1 MLLNTSKW
9 AWKDNKTN
17 LQYILDDATRA
28 FITLSDSFFYEDYD
42 VFVEDTTKNQ
52 QQIDA
57 LKNLMQPAMQN
68 GASLLDITE
77 IITMDNVAMIKNK
90 LEEIEQKRMEQQQAM
105 EQAQAEREQ

>member
-1 MLLNTSKW
+1 M
-9 AWKDNKTN
+9 
-17 LQYILDDATRA
+17 
-28 FITLSDSFFYEDYD
+28 SDSFFYEDYA

>member
-1 MLLNTSKW
+1 
-9 AWKDNKTN
+9 
-17 LQYILDDATRA
+17 
-28 FITLSDSFFYEDYD
+28 LSDSFFYEDYA